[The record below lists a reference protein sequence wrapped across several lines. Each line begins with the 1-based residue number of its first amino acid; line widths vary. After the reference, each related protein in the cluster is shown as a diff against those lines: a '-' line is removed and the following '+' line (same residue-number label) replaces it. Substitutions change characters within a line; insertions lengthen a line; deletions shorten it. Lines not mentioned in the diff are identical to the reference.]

1 MFYRKRRENREKI
14 EKNRE
19 KTEKKKKTGVD
30 ILERLEKL

>member
-30 ILERLEKL
+30 IL